1 MRGGG
6 VLGMLQ
12 EEASTKA
19 ESVPKKTEMA
29 QSVGTQTST
38 CQKSQRREILAN
50 PVKSPSN
57 PPLNV

>member
-1 MRGGG
+1 
-6 VLGMLQ
+6 MLQ